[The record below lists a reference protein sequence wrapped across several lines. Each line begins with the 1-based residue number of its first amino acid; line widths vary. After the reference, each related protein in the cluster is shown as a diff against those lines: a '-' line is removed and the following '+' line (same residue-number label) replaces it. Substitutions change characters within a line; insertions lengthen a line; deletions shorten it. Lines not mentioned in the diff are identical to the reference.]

1 MHDLGSRRIASLGP
15 REAADP
21 GDQGGLVLARDHA
34 VDQPPDREVAADGR
48 VEAVETEG
56 ELGPLRPQRLGGPQR
71 EAHRGVHRDREGDR
85 LAPLQPLRIPA
96 LDCEDASPLDR
107 QHHHTGRGRLTVQVR
122 QREPEGV
129 AEDHL
134 LQRRAGPEAQRTRAQ
149 APDRTGGELQDPRPV
164 AVEAQLGVDRALAQP
179 QRVGRRLRQTLD
191 PLLRLGGQPRG
202 SDVDRLLEV
211 GALERIRLVE
221 RRVAALSRDA
231 ETAWGG
237 LQRRPIR
244 AQAAAA
250 ARWPTSSTATTA
262 SSGARRWSSSI
273 AWAAASGARSEI
285 TSARS
290 PIDPDSAWRCS
301 EATTTS
307 ALSTRA
313 AARKSGA
320 RYVLVGRIRSTRGI
334 AVS

>member
-1 MHDLGSRRIASLGP
+1 M
-15 REAADP
+15 
-21 GDQGGLVLARDHA
+21 
-34 VDQPPDREVAADGR
+34 
-48 VEAVETEG
+48 
-56 ELGPLRPQRLGGPQR
+56 
-71 EAHRGVHRDREGDR
+71 
-85 LAPLQPLRIPA
+85 
-96 LDCEDASPLDR
+96 
-107 QHHHTGRGRLTVQVR
+107 
-122 QREPEGV
+122 
-129 AEDHL
+129 
-134 LQRRAGPEAQRTRAQ
+134 
-149 APDRTGGELQDPRPV
+149 
-164 AVEAQLGVDRALAQP
+164 
-179 QRVGRRLRQTLD
+179 
-191 PLLRLGGQPRG
+191 
-202 SDVDRLLEV
+202 
-211 GALERIRLVE
+211 
-221 RRVAALSRDA
+221 AALSRDA

-273 AWAAASGARSEI
+273 ARAAASGPRSES

-307 ALSTRA
+307 VPSTRA

-320 RYVLVGRIRSTRGI
+320 RYVLVGRIKSTRGI